1 MTNETGIDL
10 QSSQDSN
17 SLEELIFKRFTI
29 IVDDNVVY
37 IDGEPYSEIDL
48 SWIPKYNGIDVHAV
62 QWNTDRGEI
71 ELKNS
76 DPNIIITDLE
86 VFKSA
91 IDQWKIKKLEAQRL
105 EEQRL
110 EEQRLFQ
117 EREDQME
124 ESLQFQLAG
133 IEKVD
138 EDLGYYSGMFD
149 STTTIEDIDIE
160 NLLSQI

>member
-1 MTNETGIDL
+1 MTDETDIDL
-10 QSSQDSN
+10 QRSQNSD
-17 SLEELIFKRFTI
+17 SLEELIFERFTI
-29 IVDDNVVY
+29 IVDDNAVY
-37 IDGEPYSEIDL
+37 IDGKVYDDIDL

-62 QWNTDRGEI
+62 QWNTDRGHI

-86 VFKSA
+86 VFKPA
-91 IDQWKIKKLEAQRL
+91 IDQWKIKKLEEQRL

-110 EEQRLFQ
+110 EEQRLFL
-117 EREDQME
+117 EREAQME
-124 ESLQFQLAG
+124 ESLQFELAG

-149 STTTIEDIDIE
+149 NTTTIEDIDIE

>member
-1 MTNETGIDL
+1 MTDETDIDL
-10 QSSQDSN
+10 QRSQDSD
-17 SLEELIFKRFTI
+17 SLEELIFERFTI
-29 IVDDNVVY
+29 IVDDNAVY
-37 IDGEPYSEIDL
+37 IDGKVYDDIDL

-62 QWNTDRGEI
+62 QWNTDRGHI

-86 VFKSA
+86 AFKPA

-110 EEQRLFQ
+110 FL
-117 EREDQME
+117 EREAQME
-124 ESLQFQLAG
+124 ESLQFELAG

-149 STTTIEDIDIE
+149 QSTNIDDVDIE
-160 NLLSQI
+160 QLLSQL

>member
-1 MTNETGIDL
+1 MTDETDIDL
-10 QSSQDSN
+10 QSSQDSD
-17 SLEELIFKRFTI
+17 SLEELTFERVTI
-29 IVDDNVVY
+29 IVDDTSVY
-37 IDGEPYSEIDL
+37 IDGESIDGIDL

-62 QWNTDRGEI
+62 QWNTDSGHI

-86 VFKSA
+86 VFKPA
-91 IDQWKIKKLEAQRL
+91 IDQWKIKKLEIQRLEVQRL

-110 EEQRLFQ
+110 LL
-117 EREDQME
+117 ERESQME

>member
-29 IVDDNVVY
+29 IVDDNAVY

-110 EEQRLFQ
+110 EEQRSYQ

-124 ESLQFQLAG
+124 ETLQFQLAG